1 MSYTIIVG
9 IIRKKEL
16 LLGTKGQKKIHLQKW
31 MLTISIGLSTGS
43 PMEELKKGLSPIGG
57 TTI

>member
-1 MSYTIIVG
+1 VG